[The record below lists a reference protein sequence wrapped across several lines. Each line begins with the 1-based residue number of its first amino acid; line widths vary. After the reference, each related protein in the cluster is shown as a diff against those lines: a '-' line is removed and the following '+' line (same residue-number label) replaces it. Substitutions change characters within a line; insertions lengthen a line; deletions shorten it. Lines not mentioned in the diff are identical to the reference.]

1 MVNGRCNPHWSR
13 VHTRGAL
20 GVIVFLI
27 ILAAVRSAFG
37 PRSDNGGIVHR
48 PRPQLMDPLQS
59 PQLITFWADF
69 EQTLLEAKPD
79 GAPVRPWRSV
89 SSEEEQADP
98 NTAVRLDYIKMDE
111 NDIKALSV
119 SHGRMVGSLVQLAPQ
134 LPYERGTRGVVMSAG
149 GKYFGVAVISIRMLR
164 RSGSKLP
171 VQVFLDTW
179 DDYDIIGCEHIL
191 PSLNAR
197 CLVLAEI
204 WSKARSHVSLE
215 KYQYKVFALVFSSFE
230 DIIFLDADAFPAYD
244 PDHLLDVEPF
254 LSTGLVTWPDFWIST
269 SSHYFYEIAGLE
281 VPPLTIRTCSESGI
295 MIYSKRMHADS
306 LLLSAYYN
314 YYGPSHYYPLLSQGA
329 TGEGDKET
337 FLHAAL
343 ALGKSFYDVRTPVS
357 VMGDW
362 VDGEWYSAG
371 MKQAD
376 PAKDWAIQRGK
387 QTSQKQNETAAIATS
402 AINSER
408 TKSGAGEPPRS
419 GDFARPF
426 FIHNNI
432 VKLNV
437 QHLFEEPTYWANK
450 ETGHF
455 IRLWGDA
462 DGVINEFGY
471 DAEHVLWD
479 EMVIA
484 ACDIG
489 RTVCERA
496 KTYFQAVFPER

>member
-1 MVNGRCNPHWSR
+1 MNGRYNPHHWR
-13 VHTRGAL
+13 GFHTRGVL
-20 GVIVFLI
+20 GVIVFLV
-27 ILAAVRSAFG
+27 ILAAVCPGFG
-37 PRSDNGGIVHR
+37 PRSDNVGIVHR
-48 PRPQLMDPLQS
+48 PRPSLMDPLQS
-59 PQLITFWADF
+59 PQLITFWTEF
-69 EQTLLEAKPD
+69 EKRLLEAKPD
-79 GAPVRPWRSV
+79 GAPVRPWRAV
-89 SSEEEQADP
+89 SFGEEQADP
-98 NTAVRLDYIKMDE
+98 NTAVRLNYIKMDE

-119 SHGRMVGSLVQLAPQ
+119 SHRRMVGSLVQLAPQ
-134 LPYERGTRGVVMSAG
+134 LPYERGTRGIVMSAG
-149 GKYFGVAVISIRMLR
+149 GKYFGVAITSIRMLQ

-179 DDYDIIGCEHIL
+179 DDYDVIGCEHIL

-197 CLVLAEI
+197 CFVLAEI
-204 WSKARSHVSLE
+204 WSKAQSHVSLE
-215 KYQYKVFALVFSSFE
+215 KYQYKVLALVFSSFE
-230 DIIFLDADAFPAYD
+230 DIIFLDADAFPAHD
-244 PDHLLDVEPF
+244 PDYLLDVEPF

-269 SSHYFYEIAGLE
+269 SSHYFYEIAGLD
-281 VPPLTIRTCSESGI
+281 VPPLTMRACSESGI

-306 LLLSAYYN
+306 LLLSVYYN

-329 TGEGDKET
+329 PGEGDKET

-376 PAKDWAIQRGK
+376 PAKDWAIQRGN
-387 QTSQKQNETAAIATS
+387 QTSQKQNETAAIAIS
-402 AINSER
+402 AINSDG
-408 TKSGAGEPPRS
+408 TKSGAGKPPPSR
-419 GDFARPF
+419 DFARPF

-437 QHLFEEPTYWANK
+437 QHLFEEPTHWANK

-471 DAEHVLWD
+471 DVEHVLWD
-479 EMVIA
+479 EIVIA
-484 ACDIG
+484 ACDFEK
-489 RTVCERA
+489 TVCEKA